1 MSDLVAAAA
10 HEVVGESGLAT
21 GELNMASDDVAYF
34 LQRAPG
40 CYFNV
45 GTANE
50 SRGITGS
57 NHHPHFDIDED
68 ALPIG
73 VDMLVRVVERYLA

>member
-1 MSDLVAAAA
+1 
-10 HEVVGESGLAT
+10 
-21 GELNMASDDVAYF
+21 MASDDMAYF

-50 SRGITGS
+50 SRGLTAS
-57 NHHPHFDIDED
+57 NHHPRFDIDED

-73 VDMLVRVVERYLA
+73 VQMLVRTVEGYFA